1 MQFFRF
7 FRSAVAAAAGSLVF
21 ASSTVAQAASA
32 DAQSYPTRPIRV
44 VVAYAPGGST
54 DIAARLIA
62 DELMQSQGWRIVIDN
77 RAGGGTIIGTETV
90 ARATPD
96 GYTLFY
102 GTNAMIINT
111 VLQEKVPYDPIRDF
125 EPVSLAITQPLGVLV
140 GPRLKVNTMK
150 DLIANAKAN
159 PGKLNFASSGNGSL
173 QHIAGEM
180 LRSSAGL
187 NVVHV
192 PYKGAGPAM
201 TDLLGGNVDFM
212 ITSLLGT
219 SEQIKAG
226 RLRLLALTGSK
237 RSQAAPDVPTIA
249 ESGLPGYE
257 AISWQ
262 ALFAPAKTPKAVV
275 DRLNA
280 ALRQAAGSK
289 KLSDRI
295 AENGMDLRMAPP
307 AELRDLIVREQK
319 KYAAIVKRTGAKVE

>member
-1 MQFFRF
+1 MQVLRLL
-7 FRSAVAAAAGSLVF
+7 SVAV
-21 ASSTVAQAASA
+21 TAASLTLA
-32 DAQSYPTRPIRV
+32 LNPRASAQSYPTKPIRV

-62 DELMQSQGWRIVIDN
+62 DEMVQNQGWRIVVDN

-111 VLQEKVPYDPIRDF
+111 VLQDNVPYDPIRDF
-125 EPVSLAITQPLGVLV
+125 EPVSLAITQPLGVLT
-140 GPRLKVNTMK
+140 GPRLKVATMK
-150 DLIANAKAN
+150 DLIAHAKAN

-180 LRSSAGL
+180 LRNAAGL

-219 SEQIKAG
+219 SEHIKGG
-226 RLRLLALTGSK
+226 RLRLLALTGPK
-237 RSQAAPDVPTIA
+237 RSPAAPDVPTIA

-262 ALFAPAKTPKAVV
+262 GFFAPAKTPKQVIDRFYSALQQAAKSK
-275 DRLNA
+275 RLN
-280 ALRQAAGSK
+280 
-289 KLSDRI
+289 DRV

-307 AELRDLIVREQK
+307 NELADLIVREQK
-319 KYAAIVKRTGAKVE
+319 KYVAIVKRTGAKVE

>member
-1 MQFFRF
+1 MQVLPLF
-7 FRSAVAAAAGSLVF
+7 SAAVLATLPLAW
-21 ASSTVAQAASA
+21 QAH
-32 DAQSYPTRPIRV
+32 AQSYPSKPIRV
-44 VVAYAPGGST
+44 IVAYAPGGST

-62 DELMQSQGWRIVIDN
+62 DEVMQGQGWRIVIDN

-102 GTNAMIINT
+102 GTNAMVINT
-111 VLQEKVPYDPIRDF
+111 VLVDKISYDPLRDF
-125 EPVSLAITQPLGVLV
+125 EPVSLAITQPLGVLT
-140 GPRLKVNTMK
+140 GPRLKVATMK
-150 DLIANAKAN
+150 ELIANAKAN

-180 LRSSAGL
+180 LRSTAGL

-226 RLRLLALTGSK
+226 RLRLLAVTSAK
-237 RSQAAPDVPTIA
+237 RSPAVPEVPTVA
-249 ESGLPGYE
+249 ESGLSGFD

-262 ALFAPAKTPKAVV
+262 AFFAPAKTPKATI
-275 DRLNA
+275 DRLNS
-280 ALRQAAGSK
+280 ALREAAKSK
-289 KLSDRI
+289 KLNDRV
-295 AENGMDLRMAPP
+295 AENGMELRMAPP
-307 AELRDLIVREQK
+307 SELRDLVVREQK